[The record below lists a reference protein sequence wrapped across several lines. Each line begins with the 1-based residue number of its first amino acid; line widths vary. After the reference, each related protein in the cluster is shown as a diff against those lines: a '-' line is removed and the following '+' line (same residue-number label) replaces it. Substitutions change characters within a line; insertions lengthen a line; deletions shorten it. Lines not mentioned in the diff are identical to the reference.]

1 MTWPLVPIVL
11 ALAAAAAPAADT
23 PRLQRAE
30 GDVRVD
36 TRLVQTTAGRAATT
50 LADGTLVHLDADTSV
65 QFLAPDLLDLSYGR
79 VVVRTAYFGAVRIT
93 QPLGTLRL
101 AADGYYR
108 ITVDRR
114 HSRLLVAVDR
124 GTADITTQ
132 YGSTTPVH
140 AGQQAVMLGATTI
153 PWAAGAVPVALDAF
167 ELWAAA
173 GTPPASRPLDAE
185 ASGRP
190 AAGTIP
196 PTGLPGPSSTD
207 VGVWSPALPL
217 CGWGPCAPWPPGY
230 LRPGPWPGRPP
241 KTPDRPVPP
250 DWTDHPDFLPAYEPD
265 APYQRPSPGH
275 HRRGGDDPQGR
286 RAPRGDNTGTT
297 TPPSTS
303 EPPRGRDSAPPPP
316 VRRLGAGAG
325 AGTVVST
332 PAPRRLR

>member
-11 ALAAAAAPAADT
+11 ALAATAAQAAET

-36 TRLVQTTAGRAATT
+36 ARLIQTAAGRAATT

-65 QFLAPDLLDLSYGR
+65 QFLAPDLLELSYGR
-79 VVVRTAYFGAVRIT
+79 VAVRTAYFGAVRIT

-114 HSRLLVAVDR
+114 QSRLLVAVDR
-124 GTADITTQ
+124 GAADITTR
-132 YGSTTPVH
+132 YGSTTAVH
-140 AGQQAVMLGATTI
+140 PGQQAVMLGATAI
-153 PWAAGAVPVALDAF
+153 PWAAGAIPVSLDAF

-173 GTPPASRPLDAE
+173 GTIPPA
-185 ASGRP
+185 
-190 AAGTIP
+190 
-196 PTGLPGPSSTD
+196 GLSGPSSTD
-207 VGVWSPALPL
+207 VGAWSPAVPL
-217 CGWGPCAPWPPGY
+217 CGWGPCAPGPIY
-230 LRPGPWPGRPP
+230 LRPGPWPGRSP

-265 APYQRPSPGH
+265 ARHPWQGRYD
-275 HRRGGDDPQGR
+275 RRGSGDPGGR
-286 RAPRGDNTGTT
+286 SPRSDKPGTT

-303 EPPRGRDSAPPPP
+303 EPPRGRDSAPPP
-316 VRRLGAGAG
+316 VRHLSSAAAAGA
-325 AGTVVST
+325 AVST
-332 PAPRRLR
+332 PAPPRRPR